1 MYWRERAACLYEDPD
16 LFFPIGNSG
25 LTHKQIDEA
34 KAVCG
39 RCPVMEQCL
48 DWAVHVVQVEGI
60 WGGTTESERRAMK
73 RREARQAKGTV
84 TTAA

>member
-1 MYWRERAACLYEDPD
+1 MYWREQAACLHEDPD

-25 LTHKQIDEA
+25 PTLVQIDEA

-39 RCPVMEQCL
+39 RCPVVEQCL
-48 DWAVHVVQVEGI
+48 DWAVHVVQVDGI
-60 WGGTTESERRAMK
+60 WGGMTESERRAMK
-73 RREARQAKGTV
+73 RREAHQAKEKV

>member
-1 MYWRERAACLYEDPD
+1 MNLLPPRNVTPHRARPQR
-16 LFFPIGNSG
+16 S
-25 LTHKQIDEA
+25 
-34 KAVCG
+34 G